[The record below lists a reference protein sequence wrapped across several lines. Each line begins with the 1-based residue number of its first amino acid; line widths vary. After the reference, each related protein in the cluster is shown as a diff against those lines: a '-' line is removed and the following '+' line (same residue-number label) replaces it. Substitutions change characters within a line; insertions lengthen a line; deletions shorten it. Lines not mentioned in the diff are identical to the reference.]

1 VPGGA
6 DVKFTPN
13 ALSSDLKSSKT
24 LVIESFNVGVDKS
37 KGNLNGAGNEAA
49 AYRLV
54 ADWYRDNYNSQKLAV
69 LPVEQREKL
78 QRIIGIAEWV
88 KWADNGYPA
97 LPAEKQRV
105 FEEKLAAVNIKT
117 LAEITKA
124 FYGIQLKYPDPKDA
138 NAMLAETLALFDFV
152 VDHNPASE
160 ELKQRYAAELS
171 SKAAHDQAN
180 LNKLRETIQTEPNR
194 QRSYSYANGLSCVSI
209 DVRGTGIDA
218 GAGAA
223 YTGETTPDYF
233 VFLADEV
240 DDYGNKIGEKVSIKY
255 PRGATGQGNIV
266 DLLGDRLGLSEKLF
280 GRGYKFTTDSGG
292 YGGHEGIVS
301 SPAWVG
307 TGLDA
312 ENILSAFEEFNTV
325 PRYSPEDFKA
335 KIAETFSQLGVENY
349 TDPQLQSPEN
359 ALSIGEHSVEVAI
372 SLADGS
378 RRKID
383 LSESDLPIYT
393 KVLSGLD
400 ASNRQEVLA
409 AKTASSEH
417 LLITQAR
424 LESGRASLEQVLSSA
439 DGKGTTV
446 LSIINGLNE
455 YSLNKLPPALL
466 MQAWQRI
473 AADKEAV
480 NQVWDKT
487 NERFV
492 ITSPVM
498 PDWLKDNIIQQQE
511 AKYTLD
517 SAVHKTDSV
526 ITDKLLQTVL
536 AEKDEQAQMQLAQ
549 SFVQLLTGLASLPAS
564 QIAPDRLLEN
574 AVKLATATETDVQ
587 TRSYLREQLTLL
599 EANPALAVRWELL
612 RTKTP
617 QYYGAFAELKE
628 GNFMVEGRPAIAD
641 LESKALGSELV
652 NASVERQLKVDGKAY
667 VTVLAEVGNRNVK
680 NLFLRSNVRTQ
691 DDATVEGTT
700 SSLHAEFKV
709 PRWLDMRQE
718 SKELDEFCEITS
730 RQFLDYI
737 FASGLLGKEN
747 VNFRFIMGSLPS
759 TVTFRIGSLIAGG
772 ISDVKEGVYKSLRTN
787 LDPASQQELE
797 QQIALLTGLKNRVVY
812 CAIEQNNKDFVDRKL
827 L

>member
-1 VPGGA
+1 
-6 DVKFTPN
+6 
-13 ALSSDLKSSKT
+13 
-24 LVIESFNVGVDKS
+24 
-37 KGNLNGAGNEAA
+37 
-49 AYRLV
+49 
-54 ADWYRDNYNSQKLAV
+54 
-69 LPVEQREKL
+69 
-78 QRIIGIAEWV
+78 
-88 KWADNGYPA
+88 
-97 LPAEKQRV
+97 
-105 FEEKLAAVNIKT
+105 
-117 LAEITKA
+117 
-124 FYGIQLKYPDPKDA
+124 
-138 NAMLAETLALFDFV
+138 
-152 VDHNPASE
+152 
-160 ELKQRYAAELS
+160 
-171 SKAAHDQAN
+171 
-180 LNKLRETIQTEPNR
+180 
-194 QRSYSYANGLSCVSI
+194 
-209 DVRGTGIDA
+209 
-218 GAGAA
+218 
-223 YTGETTPDYF
+223 
-233 VFLADEV
+233 
-240 DDYGNKIGEKVSIKY
+240 
-255 PRGATGQGNIV
+255 
-266 DLLGDRLGLSEKLF
+266 
-280 GRGYKFTTDSGG
+280 
-292 YGGHEGIVS
+292 
-301 SPAWVG
+301 
-307 TGLDA
+307 
-312 ENILSAFEEFNTV
+312 
-325 PRYSPEDFKA
+325 
-335 KIAETFSQLGVENY
+335 
-349 TDPQLQSPEN
+349 
-359 ALSIGEHSVEVAI
+359 
-372 SLADGS
+372 
-378 RRKID
+378 
-383 LSESDLPIYT
+383 
-393 KVLSGLD
+393 
-400 ASNRQEVLA
+400 
-409 AKTASSEH
+409 
-417 LLITQAR
+417 
-424 LESGRASLEQVLSSA
+424 
-439 DGKGTTV
+439 
-446 LSIINGLNE
+446 
-455 YSLNKLPPALL
+455 
-466 MQAWQRI
+466 
-473 AADKEAV
+473 
-480 NQVWDKT
+480 
-487 NERFV
+487 
-492 ITSPVM
+492 
-498 PDWLKDNIIQQQE
+498 
-511 AKYTLD
+511 
-517 SAVHKTDSV
+517 
-526 ITDKLLQTVL
+526 
-536 AEKDEQAQMQLAQ
+536 LAQ